1 MMRDRSHGIS
11 TMIRLKFPALVFAL
25 VVASAGLTALAQD
38 EADQPK
44 PPREDWSFSGMFG
57 IYDKA
62 QLQRGFQVYKEV
74 CSACHAL
81 SIPFRALEDPDGPGY
96 SEDQVK
102 TLAATYQVTNAEPND
117 KGEIYKRPGTPA
129 DIIPRPEAYPNDQA
143 AAAVLGKAPPDMNLL
158 AKSLKYERGFPWF
171 VLDALPGL
179 EYQEMGADYIHA
191 ILNGYTKPNDPQ
203 WNLYYPGHKIA
214 MPQPI
219 TDGAVD
225 YKDGTPP
232 KLANYSKDVAAFLTW
247 ASEPNLVERKRIGLR
262 VLIFLIVLA
271 VLLYLTKSRIWDSAH

>member
-1 MMRDRSHGIS
+1 
-11 TMIRLKFPALVFAL
+11 MIRVKFSALGLAAVALVF
-25 VVASAGLTALAQD
+25 STGLALAQSD
-38 EADQPK
+38 ADQPN
-44 PPREDWSFSGMFG
+44 PPRLSWNFGGMFG

-74 CSACHAL
+74 CSTCHAL
-81 SIPFRALEDPDGPGY
+81 SIPLRTLAEAGGPGF
-96 SEDQVK
+96 SEDQVRA
-102 TLAATYQVTNAEPND
+102 LAATYQITNAEPNE
-117 KGEIYKRPGTPA
+117 KGEIFKRPGTPA

-143 AAAVLGKAPPDMNLL
+143 AAATLGKAPPDMALL

-171 VLDALPGL
+171 ILDALPGL

-191 ILNGYTKPNDPQ
+191 ILTGYTKPDDSQ

-232 KLANYSKDVAAFLTW
+232 TLDNYAKDVAAFLSW
-247 ASEPNLVERKRIGLR
+247 AAEPNLLERRRIGLR
-262 VLIFLIVLA
+262 VMIFLFIFA
-271 VLLYLTKSRIWDSAH
+271 ALLYAVKKRIWESAH